1 MKGFSLGMRQSLGIA
16 CAILGEPELLIL
28 DEPINGLDP
37 IAIANVRKILL
48 DLNKKGTTIIISSHI
63 LGEMEK
69 VATCYGF
76 IVEGKL
82 VKEISEEEVKNNK
95 VDLEKFFIKIAG
107 DELDA

>member
-63 LGEMEK
+63 LGKWKRSPHVMGLSWK
-69 VATCYGF
+69 V
-76 IVEGKL
+76 
-82 VKEISEEEVKNNK
+82 S
-95 VDLEKFFIKIAG
+95 
-107 DELDA
+107 

>member
-1 MKGFSLGMRQSLGIA
+1 
-16 CAILGEPELLIL
+16 
-28 DEPINGLDP
+28 
-37 IAIANVRKILL
+37 
-48 DLNKKGTTIIISSHI
+48 
-63 LGEMEK
+63 MEK

-107 DELDA
+107 GELDA